1 MRRIT
6 QKGESASCD
15 VGRDKDAESPRN
27 AVEVFVANE
36 VSATDAVRITEEGA
50 EAIVASGVVPRS
62 SREEKV
68 LNYGFSLD

>member
-1 MRRIT
+1 MRRMT
-6 QKGESASCD
+6 QKGECASCD
-15 VGRDKDAESPRN
+15 VGRDKDSESPRN

-62 SREEKV
+62 SRGEKV